1 MFNSNHK
8 QPWLILLVVGAFLAA
23 IVASCKKNPG
33 PANPVITLTSPADT
47 LVINVG
53 DTISINGTVTDN
65 ESLHEVFISFKDNS
79 SDSVLIND
87 NPYTHGSKSYTF
99 RYTWYA
105 TDASN
110 YTLNI
115 IAQDHDL
122 NTTEKGFSFTVN

>member
-1 MFNSNHK
+1 MFKSNRK
-8 QPWLILLVVGAFLAA
+8 QLQFILLLVGTFAA
-23 IVASCKKNPG
+23 CIVASCKKNPG
-33 PANPVITLTSPADT
+33 PENPVITLTSPADT

-65 ESLHEVFISFKDNS
+65 ESLHEVFISFKNNG

-99 RYTWYA
+99 RYTWYPSY
-105 TDASN
+105 TST
-110 YTLNI
+110 YTLNV

-122 NTTEKGFSFTVN
+122 NTTEKDFSFTVN